1 MKLSLS
7 VLVLL
12 VLATFASQA
21 ALQDFDITATREKM
35 GQERGRADG
44 NTTVTT
50 KEIRY
55 RIEVKSRSFK
65 ALENVEVKY
74 RVFYKDQEAGSTG
87 DGILRS
93 QNGSEKFPLV
103 GAQAAVTLTTKP
115 FQLTTE
121 QLDGN
126 WYYGSGAG
134 NKSSDRVAGIWI
146 RVYINGQLS
155 QEFCNPSTI
164 SRKADWKD

>member
-1 MKLSLS
+1 MKPVLYILAILLSLIS
-7 VLVLL
+7 CGH
-12 VLATFASQA
+12 A

-50 KEIRY
+50 KEVRY
-55 RIEVKSRSFK
+55 RIDVKSRSFK
-65 ALENVEVKY
+65 AIENVEVKY
-74 RVFYKDQEAGSTG
+74 RVFYKDQEAGATG
-87 DGILRS
+87 DGVLRS

-103 GAQAAVTLTTKP
+103 GAQSTFTLSTKP
-115 FQLTTE
+115 IQLTTE

-126 WYYGSGAG
+126 WYYDSGSG
-134 NKSSDRVAGIWI
+134 NKSSDRVAGIWV

>member
-74 RVFYKDQEAGSTG
+74 RVFYKDQEAGATG
-87 DGILRS
+87 DGVLRS

-103 GAQAAVTLTTKP
+103 GAQATVTLSTKP

-126 WYYGSGAG
+126 WYYDSGSG
-134 NKSSDRVAGIWI
+134 NKSSDRVAGIWV

>member
-1 MKLSLS
+1 MKVSFP

-12 VLATFASQA
+12 LLATFASQA

-35 GQERGRADG
+35 SQERGRADG

-55 RIEVKSRSFK
+55 RIDVKSRSFK

-74 RVFYKDQEAGSTG
+74 RVFYKDQEAGATG
-87 DGILRS
+87 DGVLKS
-93 QNGSEKFPLV
+93 QGGSEKFPLV
-103 GAQAAVTLTTKP
+103 GAQSTVTVSTKP
-115 FQLTTE
+115 IQLTTE

-134 NKSSDRVAGIWI
+134 NKSSDRVAGIWV

-155 QEFCNPSTI
+155 QEFCNPSTL
-164 SRKADWKD
+164 SKKADWKD